1 MRHYRRQ
8 LHTLCTQ
15 LPQPRLC
22 LRGRI
27 IPAGADAEQFTRPVA
42 GQKDAAINFVGI
54 VDMQL
59 SCESIDVVFDRARPN
74 SDGHAN
80 VSIVEPLG
88 QKIENFDFSRR
99 NVNRTRPRCAGM
111 GTPQKFWAGT
121 ARWCGA
127 FASSRALLRPF
138 GAIIG
143 LQSYASGI
151 RSSKGRSGS
160 RGTGWSAN
168 KFQLQSVM
176 NTDIRSNSLRSD
188 VRGGI

>member
-8 LHTLCTQ
+8 LHTFCTQ

-42 GQKDAAINFVGI
+42 GQKDAAINLFGI

-127 FASSRALLRPF
+127 FASSSSPFWSDYRPSVIRLGHQIEQRAVGVARNRLVREQIPAAV
-138 GAIIG
+138 GHEYG
-143 LQSYASGI
+143 Y
-151 RSSKGRSGS
+151 KV
-160 RGTGWSAN
+160 
-168 KFQLQSVM
+168 QLI
-176 NTDIRSNSLRSD
+176 TE
-188 VRGGI
+188 